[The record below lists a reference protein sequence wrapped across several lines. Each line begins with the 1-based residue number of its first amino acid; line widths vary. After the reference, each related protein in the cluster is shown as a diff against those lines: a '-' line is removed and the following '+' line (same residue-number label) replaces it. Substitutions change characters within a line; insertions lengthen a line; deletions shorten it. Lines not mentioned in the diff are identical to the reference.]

1 MKIDS
6 HQHFW
11 KYNREDYGWMGE
23 EMHSVRRDFLPA
35 HLQQEISAVGI
46 HGVVAVQARQSLAE
60 TEWLLEL
67 AAAHPFIKGVVG
79 WVPLI
84 SGDLERELER
94 LSPDD
99 RLKGVRHVVQDE
111 PDDHY
116 ILREDFN
123 HGINALEAFALL
135 YDILIFERH
144 LPQAIRFV
152 DRYPRQVFVL
162 DHIAKP
168 RIKEGLL
175 SPWKANIE
183 ELSKREHVYCK
194 ISGIVTEARW
204 ESWSEQDLRIYLDV
218 VLEAF
223 GPQRLMFGSDW
234 PLCSLA
240 CDYGTWFGLV
250 SNYIAPLSASEQDRI
265 LGGTAI
271 EVYGL

>member
-1 MKIDS
+1 MKIDC

-11 KYNREDYGWMGE
+11 KYTREEYGWMGE
-23 EMHSVRRDFLPA
+23 EMRRVRRDFLPT
-35 HLQQEISAVGI
+35 HLQREISAVGI
-46 HGVVAVQARQSLAE
+46 DGVVAVQARQSLVE
-60 TEWLLEL
+60 TNWLLDL
-67 AAAHPFIKGVVG
+67 AAGNPFIKGVVG

-84 SGDLERELER
+84 SADLDRELGQ

-99 RLKGVRHVVQDE
+99 RLRGVRHVLQDE
-111 PDDHY
+111 TDDDY
-116 ILREDFN
+116 MLRGDFN
-123 HGINALEAFALL
+123 RGINALESFGLI

-152 DRYPRQVFVL
+152 DRHPRQIFVL

-168 RIKEGLL
+168 RISEGLI
-175 SPWKANIE
+175 SPWKSNLE

-194 ISGIVTEARW
+194 ISGMVTEADW
-204 ESWSEQDLRIYLDV
+204 ETWSEQDLRVYLDV

-223 GPQRLMFGSDW
+223 GPERLMFGSDW

-250 SNYIAPLSASEQDRI
+250 SSFIAPLSPSEQERI
-265 LGGTAI
+265 LGGTAV
-271 EVYGL
+271 EVYRL

>member
-11 KYNREDYGWMGE
+11 KYNPEDFGWMGE
-23 EMHSVRRDFLPA
+23 EMNRVRRDFLPD
-35 HLQQEISAVGI
+35 HLQPEISAVGI
-46 HGVVAVQARQSLAE
+46 DGVVAVQARQSLVE
-60 TEWLLEL
+60 TEWLLDL
-67 AAAHPFIKGVVG
+67 AVGNPFIKGVVG

-84 SGDLERELER
+84 SSSLERKLER

-99 RLKGVRHVVQDE
+99 RLKGVRHVLQDE
-111 PDDHY
+111 SDDDY

-123 HGINALEAFALL
+123 QGIKALEPFDLI

-152 DRYPRQVFVL
+152 DRHRQQIFVL

-168 RIKEGLL
+168 RIGERLL

-194 ISGIVTEARW
+194 ISGMVTEADW
-204 ESWSEQDLRIYLDV
+204 ETWSEQDLRVYLDV

-223 GPQRLMFGSDW
+223 GPERLMFGSDW

-240 CDYGTWFGLV
+240 CEYGAWFDLI
-250 SNYIAPLSASEQDRI
+250 SRFITPLSESEQGRI
-265 LGGTAI
+265 LGETATK
-271 EVYGL
+271 VYGL

>member
-46 HGVVAVQARQSLAE
+46 DGVVAVQARQSLAE

-111 PDDHY
+111 RDDHY

-144 LPQAIRFV
+144 LPQAIRLV
-152 DRYPRQVFVL
+152 DRHPRQVFVL

-194 ISGIVTEARW
+194 VSGMATEGDWANW
-204 ESWSEQDLRIYLDV
+204 TEEDLRIYLDV

-223 GPQRLMFGSDW
+223 APERLMFGSDW

-240 CDYGTWFGLV
+240 CDYGAWFGLI
-250 SNYIAPLSASEQDRI
+250 SRFIAPLSESEQERI
-265 LGGTAI
+265 LGETAT

>member
-11 KYNREDYGWMGE
+11 KYNPEDFGWMGE
-23 EMHSVRRDFLPA
+23 AMNRVRRDFLPD

-46 HGVVAVQARQSLAE
+46 DGVVAVQARQSLVE
-60 TEWLLEL
+60 TEWLLDL
-67 AAAHPFIKGVVG
+67 AAGYPFIKGVVG

-84 SGDLERELER
+84 SSSLERKLER

-99 RLKGVRHVVQDE
+99 RLKGVRHVLQDE
-111 PDDHY
+111 TDDDY
-116 ILREDFN
+116 MLREDFN
-123 HGINALEAFALL
+123 RGINALAPFDLI

-152 DRYPRQVFVL
+152 DRHPQQIFVL

-168 RIKEGLL
+168 RIGERLL

-183 ELSKREHVYCK
+183 ELSKRQYVYCK
-194 ISGIVTEARW
+194 ISGMVTEADW
-204 ESWSEQDLRIYLDV
+204 ETWSEQDLRVYLDV

-223 GPQRLMFGSDW
+223 GPERLMFGSDW

-240 CDYGTWFGLV
+240 CEYGAWFDLI
-250 SNYIAPLSASEQDRI
+250 SRFITPLSESEQGRI
-265 LGGTAI
+265 LGETAT

>member
-11 KYNREDYGWMGE
+11 QYNSDEFGWMSQR
-23 EMHSVRRDFLPA
+23 MHTVRRDFLPT
-35 HLQQEISAVGI
+35 HLQQEISTVGI
-46 HGVVAVQARQSLAE
+46 DGVVAVQARQSLVE
-60 TEWLLEL
+60 TEWLLKL
-67 AAAHPFIKGVVG
+67 AAEHPFIKGVVG

-84 SGDLERELER
+84 SSELGQELER
-94 LSPDD
+94 LSSEDK
-99 RLKGVRHVVQDE
+99 LKGVRHVLQDE
-111 PDDHY
+111 SDDNY

-123 HGINALEAFALL
+123 RGIETLETFGLI

-144 LPQAIRFV
+144 LPQAIRFL
-152 DRYPRQVFVL
+152 DCHPRQVFVL

-183 ELSKREHVYCK
+183 ALSKRENTYCK
-194 ISGIVTEARW
+194 ISGMVTEADW
-204 ESWSEQDLRIYLDV
+204 ESWSEQDLQVYLDV

-223 GPQRLMFGSDW
+223 GPERLMFGSDW

-240 CDYGTWFGLV
+240 CDYGSWFGLV
-250 SNYIAPLSASEQDRI
+250 SRFTAPLSESQRERV